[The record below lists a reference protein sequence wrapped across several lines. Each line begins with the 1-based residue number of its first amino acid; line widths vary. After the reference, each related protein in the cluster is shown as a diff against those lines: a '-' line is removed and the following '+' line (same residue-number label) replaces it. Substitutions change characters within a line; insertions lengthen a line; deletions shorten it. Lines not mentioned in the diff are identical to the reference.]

1 MPHMR
6 KRMHTVLAVTQNQ
19 PLPGTI
25 DPDDSQLKMKY
36 SQPKTGIL
44 QPFAETS
51 VLVLKARYRIVWRK
65 VRVGVEDYNGYN

>member
-1 MPHMR
+1 MS
-6 KRMHTVLAVTQNQ
+6 A
-19 PLPGTI
+19 

-44 QPFAETS
+44 QPFVETS
-51 VLVLKARYRIVWRK
+51 VLVLNARDRIVWRK